1 MKATFIVVPM
11 LLLAG
16 LTGCASEAGREGA
29 AGEPAAPAPPAAP
42 LPVGRTFVST
52 GVTSGGQPKA
62 LVNGTTIR
70 LTIGTDDVIAVQ
82 AGCNT
87 ISGRVR
93 LDGSTLVATD
103 DLAMTAI
110 GCPANLSEQDGWIY
124 DFFRGRPTWKLT
136 GSDLVLTGGDLALMF
151 TDRAVAEPARA
162 LFDTKWTVDT
172 IVASGGSAS
181 SVPSGV
187 TATMTFTRDNKVTGS
202 TGCNSFGGSV
212 TVAGDQITFGD
223 LASTRKACSGAAGAL
238 EADFLKIVD
247 GTVAYRIEGDRLIL
261 DKPDGSG
268 LRLVG

>member
-1 MKATFIVVPM
+1 M
-11 LLLAG
+11 LIAVLLVGSAG
-16 LTGCASEAGREGA
+16 LTGCAGEAGREGA
-29 AGEPAAPAPPAAP
+29 AGSPAAPAAPAAP

-70 LTIGTDDVIAVQ
+70 LTIGTDNVIAVQ

-93 LDGSTLVATD
+93 LDGTTLVATD

-124 DFFRGRPTWKLT
+124 GFFRGRPTWKLT

-172 IVASGGSAS
+172 IVGSGGSAS
-181 SVPSGV
+181 SVPSGEP
-187 TATMTFTRDNKVTGS
+187 ATMTFTRDNGVNGYN
-202 TGCNSFGGSV
+202 GCNWFGGPA
-212 TVAGDQITFGD
+212 TVAGDQITFGV
-223 LASTRKACSGAAGAL
+223 LSSTDRACNGAAGAL
-238 EADFLKIVD
+238 EVDLMNILD
-247 GTVAYRIEGDRLIL
+247 GTVTYRIEGDRLIL
-261 DKPDGSG
+261 EKPDGSG